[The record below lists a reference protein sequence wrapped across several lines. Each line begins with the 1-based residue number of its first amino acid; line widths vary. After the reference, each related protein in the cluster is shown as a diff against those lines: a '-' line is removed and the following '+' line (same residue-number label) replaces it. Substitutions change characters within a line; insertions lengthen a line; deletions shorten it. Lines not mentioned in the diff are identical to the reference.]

1 MNFIAVCTL
10 GTLAPQTIHCGTGAR
25 RSREEYLAEIEFVNN
40 GQEVS
45 SILNGLIGHTSNTL
59 QKPIINVATG
69 RDCGNPS
76 KVDNALVYK

>member
-1 MNFIAVCTL
+1 MGALT
-10 GTLAPQTIHCGTGAR
+10 PQSIQCGTGAR
-25 RSREEYLAEIEFVNN
+25 RSREEYLAEVEYHNN

-45 SILNGLIGHTSNTL
+45 SILNGLIGQTPNTAVH
-59 QKPIINVATG
+59 KPIINVATG